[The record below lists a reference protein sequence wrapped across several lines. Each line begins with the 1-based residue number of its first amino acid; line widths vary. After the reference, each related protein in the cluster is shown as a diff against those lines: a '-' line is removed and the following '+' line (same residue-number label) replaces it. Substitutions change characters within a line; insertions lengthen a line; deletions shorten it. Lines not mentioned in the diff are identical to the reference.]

1 MAIRIFCNACFCE
14 PRKAT
19 PRFIFTSC
27 GHVICE
33 ICFQKGKKDECLICR
48 TPCRT
53 VFLSKET
60 SPEIQ
65 SLFMGIDT
73 LCKKYSKEITQIS
86 EFQEKNRKHLLA
98 YHREKRVKL
107 EESLRKARQ
116 QLHQIQCMKTPQ
128 QATQMPFA
136 STSRNPLSVPSRRP
150 NGYSSYSLQPS
161 HPSTSEIMEP
171 MEVDPAPSSMRKP
184 EAIAGPVR
192 LSVITPPQDGR
203 MGSVSYRSS
212 QSSGITSSQ
221 STSVSTRSTPI
232 GLPHSGGCSLISPS
246 GSQSSRRGS
255 WSASDFRTPPL
266 YQFTLPSP
274 QSSVT
279 RPPITISGILHRQ
292 HLGSA
297 NFGGQTAGR

>member
-33 ICFQKGKKDECLICR
+33 LCFQKGKKDECLICR

-98 YHREKRVKL
+98 YHREKTTCLNFYVTESKAGGIS
-107 EESLRKARQ
+107 EESKATTASDTMILCSFSHYKEFAVFNCNIIHILTLILR
-116 QLHQIQCMKTPQ
+116 
-128 QATQMPFA
+128 
-136 STSRNPLSVPSRRP
+136 
-150 NGYSSYSLQPS
+150 
-161 HPSTSEIMEP
+161 MES
-171 MEVDPAPSSMRKP
+171 MEVDPAPSPMRKP
-184 EAIAGPVR
+184 EAITGPVR

-221 STSVSTRSTPI
+221 STSVST
-232 GLPHSGGCSLISPS
+232 
-246 GSQSSRRGS
+246 
-255 WSASDFRTPPL
+255 
-266 YQFTLPSP
+266 
-274 QSSVT
+274 
-279 RPPITISGILHRQ
+279 
-292 HLGSA
+292 
-297 NFGGQTAGR
+297 

>member
-1 MAIRIFCNACFCE
+1 MAIRVFCNACFCE

-33 ICFQKGKKDECLICR
+33 LCLQKGKKDECLICR

-73 LCKKYSKEITQIS
+73 LCKKYAKEITQIS

-116 QLHQIQCMKTPQ
+116 QLHQIQCMKPPH
-128 QATQMPFA
+128 QATQLPFA
-136 STSRNPLSVPSRRP
+136 SASRNPLSIPSRRL
-150 NGYSSYSLQPS
+150 NGCSSYSLQPS
-161 HPSTSEIMEP
+161 HPSTSETMES
-171 MEVDPAPSSMRKP
+171 MEVDPVPSPMRKP
-184 EAIAGPVR
+184 EAMTGPVR

-221 STSVSTRSTPI
+221 STAVSTRSTPV
-232 GLPHSGGCSLISPS
+232 GLPHNGCSLISPS
-246 GSQSSRRGS
+246 GSQSIRRGS

-266 YQFTLPSP
+266 YQFTFPSP

-279 RPPITISGILHRQ
+279 RHPITISGVLQRQ

-297 NFGGQTAGR
+297 NFGGQSAER